1 MNSPVNIADA
11 LVGEN
16 LPRDG
21 RSVVGEEPRRV
32 ELVENAPPRLVDL
45 TFEQAERLAR
55 SGLLTVAPTLRT
67 GTWAVAPKQAIGVA
81 SIGDLEVSIHPKMPI
96 RRVLYLLG
104 YAYDLSA
111 WRDESVAVAED
122 TELLPAVTT
131 AFVRQAQRAID
142 QGLLQGYRDVE
153 ESAPLLRGR
162 MRSDE
167 QLRRRFG
174 LSIPL
179 EVRYD
184 DYTVDI
190 PENRILRTA
199 AERLL
204 RIERVHPSTR
214 RSLLR
219 LVRTMADVQPL
230 PRGGEPPRWQPSR
243 LNARYHPALRL
254 GELVLRGGSFD
265 QGQGRVVVDGFML
278 NMAVLFEQ
286 FLTVALG
293 EALAPHGGVVAAQPR
308 LHLDHEH
315 LISLRPDILWRERS
329 GRRPLAVVDAKYK
342 AEKPSGYPNADV
354 YQMLTYCTR
363 LGLREGHLV
372 YARGEETP
380 GRHHIAG
387 ADLTIV
393 RHALDLDCS
402 PRDLREQVALLAA
415 RIAATR
421 RADEVQHLAGT

>member
-1 MNSPVNIADA
+1 MTDPGGLADA
-11 LVGEN
+11 LAGEDS
-16 LPRDG
+16 PRLLRPVIAED
-21 RSVVGEEPRRV
+21 SWRRI
-32 ELVENAPPRLVDL
+32 ELVENDPPRSVEL
-45 TFEQAERLAR
+45 TLPQAEALAR
-55 SGLLTVAPTLRT
+55 SGLATVTPTLRSE
-67 GTWAVAPKQAIGVA
+67 TWVVAPKQAVGVA
-81 SIGDLEVSIHPKMPI
+81 SLGNLAISIRPKLPI
-96 RRVLYLLG
+96 RRILYLLG

-122 TELLPAVTT
+122 TELLPAIATT
-131 AFVRQAQRAID
+131 FARQVQRAVD
-142 QGLLQGYRDVE
+142 HGLLQGYRDIE

-162 MRSDE
+162 MRADE

-174 LSIPL
+174 LSVPL

-204 RIERVHPSTR
+204 RMHRVHPSTR

-230 PRGGEPPRWQPSR
+230 PRGDETPRWQPSR
-243 LNARYHPALRL
+243 LNARYHTALRL

-265 QGQGRVVVDGFML
+265 QGEGGVVVDGFML

-286 FLTVALG
+286 FLTVALR
-293 EALAPHGGVVAAQPR
+293 ESLAPHGGVVAAQPR
-308 LHLDHEH
+308 LHLDREQR
-315 LISLRPDILWRERS
+315 ISVSPDILWRERAGS
-329 GRRPLAVVDAKYK
+329 RPLAVVDAKYK
-342 AEKPSGYPNADV
+342 AEKPNGYPNADV

-363 LGLREGHLV
+363 LGLHEGHLV
-372 YARGEETP
+372 YARGEATP
-380 GRHHIAG
+380 GRHHVVG

-393 RHALDLDCS
+393 RHALDLDCA
-402 PRDLREQVALLAA
+402 PAGLREQIALVAA
-415 RIAATR
+415 RIATGASCETWHVI
-421 RADEVQHLAGT
+421 DT